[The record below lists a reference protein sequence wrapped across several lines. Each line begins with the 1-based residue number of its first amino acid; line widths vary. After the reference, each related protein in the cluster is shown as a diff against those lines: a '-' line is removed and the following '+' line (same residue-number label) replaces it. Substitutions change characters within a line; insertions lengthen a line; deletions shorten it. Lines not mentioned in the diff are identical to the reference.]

1 MSVGLQLDP
10 GEMTERV
17 TIREKQETGDGA
29 GGTIVQW
36 ADYATRW
43 AKVKPMSGER
53 RFAAAQTDHLRDT
66 EVTVRRDPGITESMA
81 IVWQGQS
88 LDIRFIEDHGPRA
101 AYMRL
106 ECQAGGVEDATP

>member
-1 MSVGLQLDP
+1 MTTGLQLDP
-10 GEMTERV
+10 GELDQRV
-17 TIREKQETGDGA
+17 TIREKVRASDGA
-29 GGTIVQW
+29 GGFTESWQ
-36 ADYATRW
+36 DYATRW